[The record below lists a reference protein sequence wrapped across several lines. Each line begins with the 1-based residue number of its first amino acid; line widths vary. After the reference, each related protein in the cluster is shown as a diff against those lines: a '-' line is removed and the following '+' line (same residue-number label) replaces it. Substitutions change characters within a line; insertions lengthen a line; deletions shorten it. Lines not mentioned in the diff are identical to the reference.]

1 MSQIGQESL
10 EPPKV
15 PRGKVPTPK
24 KDPKSTDSTTSEFQ
38 ELKAAVEALRTEV
51 KARSGTSSQSEQGR
65 ENR

>member
-51 KARSGTSSQSEQGR
+51 NARSGTSSQSEQGR